1 MEIVNAVRS
10 RKRSLA
16 DEVINSPLRFGVGA
30 GRPHQQRGEVERIIP
45 QPRAQTSSS
54 PTLKYDVFVF
64 PSWIF
69 VRFALRKPECRGS
82 PDGCAQQSCPRPE
95 TSLCFS
101 VSPRL
106 CGEMSF
112 FQACSMSSGVNRR
125 TSSSAVAALIATM
138 QTALGISTSVR
149 DQLAASS

>member
-54 PTLKYDVFVF
+54 PTLKCDVFVD
-64 PSWIF
+64 PLWILVIF
-69 VRFALRKPECRGS
+69 V
-82 PDGCAQQSCPRPE
+82 
-95 TSLCFS
+95 
-101 VSPRL
+101 
-106 CGEMSF
+106 
-112 FQACSMSSGVNRR
+112 FQNSRH
-125 TSSSAVAALIATM
+125 AV
-138 QTALGISTSVR
+138 
-149 DQLAASS
+149 